1 MTAKWPTVDLLS
13 AASVCGIHRARVRRP
28 NRTTA
33 EHCEDRQDGGAM
45 NTPTPI
51 GRGLGITA
59 GIDPGLARD
68 LAGRCEDLGYH
79 SLWSNDEPSA
89 PGLDTL
95 AQFAA
100 AAPRLEL
107 GVGILPLDRYPPVR
121 IAAEIARLGLD
132 PAKLWVGVGS
142 GQLTTSPIAAVQA
155 DVVELRRL
163 LPDGTRLV
171 VAAMRPQMCRTGGAV
186 ADAVLLNWMLP
197 AHAALARRW
206 VHEGAE
212 QAGRVAPLVA
222 SYIRVAVGPGSLQR
236 LRDDESRYRTINPA
250 HRRHFDAM
258 NVPLGSV
265 GVAASARPEVLE
277 ALAPYHIA
285 LDLPIARVLAEQ
297 DATSLSAAVIAAAP

>member
-1 MTAKWPTVDLLS
+1 MTARWPTVDLPS
-13 AASVCGIHRARVRRP
+13 AASVRVHRARVRRID
-28 NRTTA
+28 RTTTK
-33 EHCEDRQDGGAM
+33 HCEDHQHGGAM

-51 GRGLGITA
+51 RRGLGITA

-68 LAGRCEDLGYH
+68 LAGRCADLGYH
-79 SLWSNDEPSA
+79 SLWSNDEPTA

-100 AAPRLEL
+100 VAPRLEL
-107 GVGILPLDRYPPVR
+107 GVGVLPLDRHPPVR
-121 IAAEIARLGLD
+121 IAAEIARLELD

-142 GQLTTSPIAAVQA
+142 GQLISPIAAMRA
-155 DVVELRRL
+155 AVVELRRL
-163 LPDGTRLV
+163 LPEGTRLV

-197 AHAALARRW
+197 AHAAVARRW

-222 SYIRVAVGPGSLQR
+222 SYIRVAVGPDSLRR
-236 LRDDESRYRTINPA
+236 LRDDETRYRTINSA

-265 GVAASARPEVLE
+265 GVAASGRPEVLK

-285 LDLPIARVLAEQ
+285 LDLPIARVLAEHE
-297 DATSLSAAVIAAAP
+297 ATSLGAAAIAAAP